1 MLRTHRA
8 GKGPGGQWGWGL
20 GSTEQKGHRHAHRLW
35 SQRVGEPTSR
45 LPGLK
50 WVGQIPSAPL
60 LLLPS
65 WRAPPTCLSCSLPAS
80 LLHPQDQPGLEGTS
94 ESVGPGPR
102 AGQTSPADSAG
113 EMLGVLPPDPSPR
126 GSLQAWE
133 PLPNSEPPLR
143 GASPVRPPLLPPPP
157 QSSHVLPVR
166 LGVLPSSLGIGV
178 PHQHPA
184 DALVVRRRELRV
196 FPHHHL
202 LPVLM
207 TIIFCAAI
215 MG

>member
-1 MLRTHRA
+1 MDIDSVFLFWHSAEHMRTGRERKEIKR
-8 GKGPGGQWGWGL
+8 GGEDRGCGERGLSKGEVCAVDGANAQYSQGWKRPWGL
-20 GSTEQKGHRHAHRLW
+20 WGVGLRLKEQKRSRHAPHPW
-35 SQRVGEPTSR
+35 SQRAGDLTWEPSS

-113 EMLGVLPPDPSPR
+113 EMLGVLPPDQIGR
-126 GSLQAWE
+126 A
-133 PLPNSEPPLR
+133 
-143 GASPVRPPLLPPPP
+143 
-157 QSSHVLPVR
+157 HV
-166 LGVLPSSLGIGV
+166 
-178 PHQHPA
+178 
-184 DALVVRRRELRV
+184 
-196 FPHHHL
+196 
-202 LPVLM
+202 
-207 TIIFCAAI
+207 
-215 MG
+215 